1 MPLQEG
7 QVLVLL
13 SIHDVNIRI
22 SYEINGTAY
31 PVHSNA
37 TQPLPSQTEQ
47 LEGSVV
53 HPWTSDLAQS
63 T

>member
-13 SIHDVNIRI
+13 IIHDVNLRI
-22 SYEINGTAY
+22 SYEINSTAY

-53 HPWTSDLAQS
+53 HP
-63 T
+63 